1 MMNWPKR
8 QTAVC
13 TIKITFVIQHRRTYQ
28 HSEQYTFANK
38 RSIDCIQ
45 GYRTKYMNRYMSLFV
60 FVRRFQEMDD
70 NEKLPI
76 ILRRLKDLNFT
87 ITRKSLKTYNLLYI

>member
-1 MMNWPKR
+1 M
-8 QTAVC
+8 A
-13 TIKITFVIQHRRTYQ
+13 
-28 HSEQYTFANK
+28 
-38 RSIDCIQ
+38 
-45 GYRTKYMNRYMSLFV
+45 GYRGIATKYMNRYMSLFV

-76 ILRRLKDLNFT
+76 ILRRLKDLKFT